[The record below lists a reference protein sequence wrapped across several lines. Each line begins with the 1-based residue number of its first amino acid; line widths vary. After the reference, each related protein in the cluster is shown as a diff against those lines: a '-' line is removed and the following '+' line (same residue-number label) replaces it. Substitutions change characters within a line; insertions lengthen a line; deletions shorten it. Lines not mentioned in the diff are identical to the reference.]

1 MKKLF
6 IISSMCLLC
15 TINGNLLFASDN
27 DINNDL
33 NLVSLSGQVVDNG
46 TGETLA
52 GVLVKIDES
61 GKKIYTDFE
70 GKFEI
75 PDLLPGRY
83 SISTSLISYESGELN
98 LDLNGEE
105 REPVKIKLSQVS
117 IN

>member
-1 MKKLF
+1 
-6 IISSMCLLC
+6 MCLLY

-27 DINNDL
+27 DTSNDL
-33 NLVSLSGQVVDNG
+33 NLVSLSGQVVDNV
-46 TGETLA
+46 TGEYLA
-52 GVLVKIDES
+52 GVLVKVDEP

-70 GKFEI
+70 GKFI
-75 PDLLPGRY
+75 ISGLFPGSY

-105 REPVKIKLSQVS
+105 REPVEIKLSQVR

>member
-6 IISSMCLLC
+6 IISALCLLGA
-15 TINGNLLFASDN
+15 INNNFLSASDN
-27 DINNDL
+27 GENSDL
-33 NLVSLSGQVVDNG
+33 SLVSLSGKVIDNG

-52 GVLVKIDES
+52 GVLVKIDGS
-61 GKKIYTDFE
+61 GKKIYTDFQ

-75 PDLLPGRY
+75 PDLLPGSY

-105 REPVKIKLSQVS
+105 REPVKIKLNQVK